1 MQEFNTVQSFIKE
14 LSREWTY
21 LINRKIYFYRQG
33 HRQVFNMKLHK
44 KLTNNKRILKLT
56 EIIFSK
62 E

>member
-1 MQEFNTVQSFIKE
+1 MQEFNTVQSFITE

-21 LINRKIYFYRQG
+21 LINRKVYFYRQG
-33 HRQVFNMKLHK
+33 HSQVFNMKLHK

-56 EIIFSK
+56 EVIFSK